1 MIPYVVINGIS
12 SKTVNGLL
20 ISELPPIS
28 KPKMRTS
35 VEEIDGRDGDIVTT
49 LGYSAYDKEMTI
61 GLYGEYDVDDIIG
74 FFNTSGTITFSN
86 EPDKYYKFALYEA
99 IDFERLIRFRT
110 AKVKI
115 HVQPFKYSEIETDIV
130 NIYPDN
136 TTMASI
142 SVRNSGNYFSKP
154 TITIKG
160 KGHIE
165 LALNNTQL
173 FSISLASA
181 GADETIIIN
190 SADMNAYDIDG
201 NFMNRSVSGNYDNL
215 KFNTGINTVTIN
227 GDISEVTI
235 SDYSRWI

>member
-49 LGYSAYDKEMTI
+49 LGYSAYDKEITI
-61 GLYGEYDVDDIIG
+61 GLYGEYDIDDVID
-74 FFNTSGTITFSN
+74 FFNVSGTITFSN
-86 EPDKYYKFALYEA
+86 EPDKYYNFALYEA

-115 HVQPFKYSEIETDIV
+115 HVQPFKYSESETDIV

-142 SVRNSGNYFSKP
+142 SVRNSGNVYSKP

-160 KGHIE
+160 KGNISV
-165 LALNNTQL
+165 ALGNTQL
-173 FSISLASA
+173 FSIVLPSASLN
-181 GADETIIIN
+181 TIIID
-190 SADMNAYDIDG
+190 SSEMNAYNED
-201 NFMNRSVSGNYDNL
+201 NVFMNRAVTGDYSNFIFKVGLNNL
-215 KFNTGINTVTIN
+215 TIN
-227 GDISEVTI
+227 GDISEVII
-235 SDYSRWI
+235 SKYSRWI